1 MTETLYIVD
10 IATYGNI
17 IKLFLS
23 KTKNK
28 DIWGDDQNDAP
39 YEHNAGEVYDKF
51 VDATYSIVID
61 PKYYVTTPEFDYT
74 YGGNSPFCKDDF
86 KKRNTPAVI
95 VGELDDWDFLY
106 SQEVEKDTNAKLFY
120 YDTLKSTI
128 KNLSPYIL
136 KDEIEYT
143 RYGACTGAHTLS
155 MKGVQK

>member
-51 VDATYSIVID
+51 VDATYSIAID

-74 YGGNSPFCKDDF
+74 YGLKQFEFNVCFVQGM
-86 KKRNTPAVI
+86 
-95 VGELDDWDFLY
+95 
-106 SQEVEKDTNAKLFY
+106 QFY
-120 YDTLKSTI
+120 ALSFYDIFPIWT
-128 KNLSPYIL
+128 
-136 KDEIEYT
+136 
-143 RYGACTGAHTLS
+143 
-155 MKGVQK
+155 